1 MSDDR
6 SGPAPEPSTPR
17 QVRDL
22 LGAQPPVH
30 IPVDVAARVSAAIQ
44 GESDLR
50 ARGGHD
56 ATVVTLPDRRR
67 RWVRPALAAAVV
79 LGIVAAGAQVV
90 TTTGPSGG
98 DAASTAAEQ
107 RTLAEGPEEGAAEGG
122 GAEDAPE
129 PPKDSSL
136 AESDRSSASRR
147 PQLSTGT
154 FGADV
159 ETLVVEDGLAQ
170 PPRRWLPL
178 DDQTCARLR
187 STGSLRVLLDDTVAY
202 LVATGPRDERTYLAI
217 GCAGGAAVR
226 LAATTLPPA

>member
-6 SGPAPEPSTPR
+6 SGRAPEPSTPQ

-30 IPVDVAARVSAAIQ
+30 IPADVAARVSAAIQ

-107 RTLAEGPEEGAAEGG
+107 RTLAEGG
-122 GAEDAPE
+122 GAENAPE
-129 PPKDSSL
+129 PQDSSL
-136 AESDRSSASRR
+136 AESDRSTASRR
-147 PQLSTGT
+147 PQLSAET

-187 STGSLRVLLDDTVAY
+187 STGSLRVLLDGTVAY

>member
-6 SGPAPEPSTPR
+6 SGRAPEPSTPQ

-22 LGAQPPVH
+22 LDAQPPVH
-30 IPVDVAARVSAAIQ
+30 IPADVAARVSAAIQ

-90 TTTGPSGG
+90 TNTGPSGG

-122 GAEDAPE
+122 GAENAPE
-129 PPKDSSL
+129 PQDSSL
-136 AESDRSSASRR
+136 AESDRSTASRR
-147 PQLSTGT
+147 PQLSAET

-178 DDQTCARLR
+178 GDQTCARLR
-187 STGSLRVLLDDTVAY
+187 STGSLRVLLDGTVAY

>member
-6 SGPAPEPSTPR
+6 SGRAPEPSTPQ

-30 IPVDVAARVSAAIQ
+30 IPADVAARVSAAIQ

-107 RTLAEGPEEGAAEGG
+107 RTLAEGG
-122 GAEDAPE
+122 GAENAPE
-129 PPKDSSL
+129 PQDSSL
-136 AESDRSSASRR
+136 AESDRSTASRR
-147 PQLSTGT
+147 PQLSAET

-187 STGSLRVLLDDTVAY
+187 STGSLRVLLDGTVAY

-217 GCAGGAAVR
+217 GCAGGAAAR

>member
-6 SGPAPEPSTPR
+6 SGRAPEPSTPQ

-30 IPVDVAARVSAAIQ
+30 IPADVAARVSAAIQ

-107 RTLAEGPEEGAAEGG
+107 RTLAEGG
-122 GAEDAPE
+122 GAENAPE
-129 PPKDSSL
+129 PQDSSL
-136 AESDRSSASRR
+136 AESDRSTASRR
-147 PQLSTGT
+147 PQLSTET

-178 DDQTCARLR
+178 DEQTCARLR
-187 STGSLRVLLDDTVAY
+187 STGSLRVLLDGTVAY

>member
-6 SGPAPEPSTPR
+6 SGRAPEPSTPQ

-30 IPVDVAARVSAAIQ
+30 IPADVAARVSAAIQ

-107 RTLAEGPEEGAAEGG
+107 RTLAEGG
-122 GAEDAPE
+122 GAENAPE
-129 PPKDSSL
+129 PQDSSL
-136 AESDRSSASRR
+136 AESDRSTASRR
-147 PQLSTGT
+147 PQLSTET

-178 DDQTCARLR
+178 DDQTCPRLR
-187 STGSLRVLLDDTVAY
+187 STGSLRVLLDGTVAY

>member
-6 SGPAPEPSTPR
+6 SGRAPEPSTPQ

-30 IPVDVAARVSAAIQ
+30 IPADVAARVSAAIQ

-107 RTLAEGPEEGAAEGG
+107 RTLAEGG
-122 GAEDAPE
+122 GAENAPE
-129 PPKDSSL
+129 PQDSSL
-136 AESDRSSASRR
+136 AESDRSTASRR
-147 PQLSTGT
+147 PQLSTET

-187 STGSLRVLLDDTVAY
+187 STGSLRVLLDGTVAY